1 MVPRSVSYWLA
12 RSIESPNLNALDLI
26 SVVTQLIYVLIF
38 ISVALRAVRQP
49 TRAHGD
55 MTLFF
60 GAVAFIILASRVAAL
75 VGNAPPW
82 LTTVEIA
89 VLMALPYV
97 LLRLV
102 DDFTH
107 VRSAIKRGAEL
118 GLAAGVIATYATAP
132 ALPTPVILY
141 VVLYFFG
148 VSIYCAFAFI
158 RAARRSR
165 GVTRRRMEA
174 ISLGSILLGTDI
186 LIAGLTPLAG
196 PDDRAVLEALGQ
208 LLGLGSG
215 VAYYLGFAPPAILR
229 RAWQEPE
236 LRAFLA
242 RSASLP
248 RLPATLD
255 IVRELERGAAN
266 STGTTARIGLW
277 QDDTSKL
284 RFWNEDETT
293 LDLEPGKHFAGR
305 AFELQRAIFSTDPIR
320 DNPDGA
326 ADYRTRNVGAVLAAP
341 ITAGERRLGVLTFS
355 AERPPIFA
363 GSDIELAKLLADQ
376 AAVILESRALIDHAA
391 RVRAREE
398 ATRLKEDFLS
408 AAAHDLKTPLTTVVA
423 QAEFLERRA
432 TREPSAP
439 ADIAGIR
446 RVVRES
452 KRLAG
457 LVGDLLDATRL
468 EQGRLVGEREP
479 VDIATLAQEV
489 CTHDAS
495 DLSLCQVEASAPVVG
510 VYDRRRVEQLLQ
522 NLVENARKYSPEQTP
537 ITIRVW
543 QEDGE
548 ARVAV
553 ADSGIGIPAA
563 DLPRIFERFS
573 RASNV
578 DDRRFHGMGLG
589 LFICRGIVE
598 EHGGRIW
605 VESEVGKGS
614 TFHVALPIADGRRL
628 N

>member
-1 MVPRSVSYWLA
+1 M
-12 RSIESPNLNALDLI
+12 
-26 SVVTQLIYVLIF
+26 LIF
-38 ISVALRAVRQP
+38 ISVALRAIRQP
-49 TRAHGD
+49 TRAHTD

-60 GAVAFIILASRVAAL
+60 GAVAFVIVVARLAAV
-75 VGNAPPW
+75 VGPMPPW
-82 LTTVEIA
+82 LTA
-89 VLMALPYV
+89 VLVAVLIGLPYI

-107 VRSAIKRGAEL
+107 VRSAIKRAAEL
-118 GLAAGVIATYATAP
+118 GLAAGVVATYATAP
-132 ALPTPVILY
+132 TVPTLVTIY
-141 VVLYFFG
+141 IVLYFFV
-148 VSIYCAFAFI
+148 VSTFCAVAFI
-158 RAARRSR
+158 RSARRSR

-174 ISLGSILLGTDI
+174 ISLGSILLATDI
-186 LIAGLTPLAG
+186 LISGLTPLAQV
-196 PDDRAVLEALGQ
+196 DDRTVLQALGQ

-215 VAYYLGFAPPAILR
+215 IAYYLGFAPPAILR

-242 RSASLP
+242 RAASLP

-277 QDDTSKL
+277 QDETAKL
-284 RFWNEDETT
+284 RFWEDDGTT
-293 LDLEPGKHFAGR
+293 VELEPGKHFAGR
-305 AFELQRAIFSTDPIR
+305 AFELQRPIFSTNPIR

-326 ADYRTRNVGAVLAAP
+326 AGYRSRNVGAVLAAP

-355 AERPPIFA
+355 AARPPIFA
-363 GSDIELAKLLADQ
+363 VSDIELAGLLADQ

-432 TREPSAP
+432 TREPTAP
-439 ADIAGIR
+439 ADIAGIK

-479 VDIATLAQEV
+479 VDLATLAQEV
-489 CTHDAS
+489 CLHDTSNAHVCEV
-495 DLSLCQVEASAPVVG
+495 DASAPVVG

-522 NLVENARKYSPEQTP
+522 NLVENAKKYSPERTP
-537 ITIRVW
+537 VDVKVW

-553 ADSGIGIPAA
+553 HDSGIGIPAA

>member
-1 MVPRSVSYWLA
+1 MS
-12 RSIESPNLNALDLI
+12 ALDLI
-26 SVVTQLIYVLIF
+26 SAVTQLIYVVIF
-38 ISVALRAVRQP
+38 ISVAVRTFRQP
-49 TRAHGD
+49 TRAHAD

-60 GAVAFIILASRVAAL
+60 GAVAFIIVAARL
-75 VGNAPPW
+75 AAIVGPTPPW
-82 LTTVEIA
+82 LVTVEIA

-102 DDFTH
+102 DDFTN
-107 VRSAIKRGAEL
+107 VRTIVKRAAEV
-118 GLAAGVIATYATAP
+118 GLAAGIVASYATAP
-132 ALPTPVILY
+132 TLPTPVLLY
-141 VVLYFFG
+141 VVAYFFV
-148 VSIYCAFAFI
+148 VSIYCGIAFI
-158 RAARRSR
+158 TTARRSR

-186 LIAGLTPLAG
+186 LLAGLTPLAQT
-196 PDDRAVLEALGQ
+196 DDRTLFQALQQ

-215 VAYYLGFAPPAILR
+215 IAYYLGFAPPSILR

-248 RLPATLD
+248 RLPSTLD
-255 IVRELERGAAN
+255 IVRELEHGAAS

-277 QDDTSKL
+277 QDDISKL
-284 RFWNEDETT
+284 RFWQDDGTT
-293 LDLEPGKHFAGR
+293 VDVEPGQHFAGR
-305 AFELQRAIFSTDPIR
+305 AFELQRPIFSTDPVR

-326 ADYRTRNVGAVLAAP
+326 AGYRSNNVGAVLAAP
-341 ITAGERRLGVLTFS
+341 ITAGERRLGVLTFT
-355 AERPPIFA
+355 AARPPIFA
-363 GSDIELAKLLADQ
+363 VSDTELATLLADQ

-432 TREPSAP
+432 TREPTAP
-439 ADIAGIR
+439 ADIAGIK

-457 LVGDLLDATRL
+457 LVADLLDATRL

-479 VDIATLAQEV
+479 VDLATLAQEV
-489 CTHDAS
+489 CAHDS
-495 DLSLCQVEASAPVVG
+495 GDLGVCDVDASAPVVG

-522 NLVENARKYSPEQTP
+522 NLVENAKKYSPQRTP
-537 ITIRVW
+537 VTIRVW
-543 QEDGE
+543 QQDGE
-548 ARVAV
+548 ARVTV
-553 ADSGIGIPAA
+553 RDLGIGIPAA

-605 VESEVGKGS
+605 VESEIGKGS
-614 TFHVALPIADGRRL
+614 TFHVALPIADGWRL

>member
-1 MVPRSVSYWLA
+1 M
-12 RSIESPNLNALDLI
+12 
-26 SVVTQLIYVLIF
+26 LIF

-49 TRAHGD
+49 TRAHTD
-55 MTLFF
+55 ITLFF
-60 GAVAFIILASRVAAL
+60 GALAFIILASRIAAL
-75 VGNAPPW
+75 SGTTTPPW
-82 LTTVEIA
+82 LLAVE
-89 VLMALPYV
+89 VSTLMAMPYI

-102 DDFTH
+102 DDFTS
-107 VRSAIKRGAEL
+107 VRGPVKRAAEI
-118 GLAAGVIATYATAP
+118 GLAAGIIATFAAMP
-132 ALPTPVILY
+132 ALPPPVTLY
-141 VVLYFFG
+141 VVGYFFV
-148 VSIYCAFAFI
+148 VSMFCAVAFI
-158 RAARRSR
+158 RAARRSK

-174 ISLGSILLGTDI
+174 ISLGSILLGTDL
-186 LIAGLTPLAG
+186 LIAGLTPLA
-196 PDDRAVLEALGQ
+196 PDENRAVFQALGQ
-208 LLGLGSG
+208 LLGLGSA
-215 VAYYLGFAPPAILR
+215 VAYYLGFAPPPILR

-236 LRAFLA
+236 LRSFLA
-242 RSASLP
+242 RAASLP
-248 RLPATLD
+248 RLPTTLD
-255 IVRELERGAAN
+255 IVRELERGATN

-284 RFWNEDETT
+284 RFWEDDGNTV
-293 LDLEPGKHFAGR
+293 DLEPGTHFAGR
-305 AFELQRAIFSTDPIR
+305 AYELQRPIFSANPIR
-320 DNPDGA
+320 ENPDGA
-326 ADYRTRNVGAVLAAP
+326 AGYRARNIGAVLATP

-355 AERPPIFA
+355 APRPPIFA
-363 GSDIELAKLLADQ
+363 VSDIELAGLLADQ
-376 AAVILESRALIDHAA
+376 AAVVLESRALIDHAT

-432 TREPSAP
+432 VREPSAP
-439 ADIAGIR
+439 ADLAGIR

-468 EQGRLVGEREP
+468 EQGGLVGEREP
-479 VDIATLAQEV
+479 VDLATLAQEV
-489 CTHDAS
+489 CAHDTADRS
-495 DLSLCQVEASAPVVG
+495 ICRVEASAPVVG
-510 VYDRRRVEQLLQ
+510 AWDRRRVEQLLQ
-522 NLVENARKYSPEQTP
+522 NLVENAKKYSPDRTP
-537 ITIRVW
+537 IKVRVW
-543 QEDGE
+543 QEESE

-553 ADSGIGIPAA
+553 EDSGIGIPAA

-578 DDRRFHGMGLG
+578 DDKRFHGMGLG

>member
-1 MVPRSVSYWLA
+1 
-12 RSIESPNLNALDLI
+12 
-26 SVVTQLIYVLIF
+26 VLIF
-38 ISVALRAVRQP
+38 ISVAVRTVRHP

-60 GAVAFIILASRVAAL
+60 GAMAFVILISRIAAL
-75 VGNAPPW
+75 VGGTLAPW
-82 LTTVEIA
+82 VSTVLVA
-89 VLMALPYV
+89 VFMALPYI

-107 VRSAIKRGAEL
+107 VRSAVKRAAEL
-118 GLAAGVIATYATAP
+118 GLAAGIVAIYATGP
-132 ALPTPVILY
+132 TLVTPVLLY
-141 VVLYFFG
+141 LVLYFFAI
-148 VSIYCAFAFI
+148 SIFCAIGFI
-158 RAARRSR
+158 REARRSR

-174 ISLGSILLGTDI
+174 ISLGSILLGTGI
-186 LIAGLTPLAG
+186 LIAGLTPLAQV
-196 PDDRAVLEALGQ
+196 DDRAGLQALQQ
-208 LLGLGSG
+208 LLFLGSG
-215 VAYYLGFAPPAILR
+215 VAFFLGFAPPAILR

-236 LRAFLA
+236 LRAFLTRA
-242 RSASLP
+242 ASLP
-248 RLPATLD
+248 RLPTTLD

-277 QDDTSKL
+277 QEDASKL
-284 RFWNEDETT
+284 RFWEDDDTT
-293 LDLEPGKHFAGR
+293 VDVEPGRHFAGR
-305 AFELQRAIFSTDPIR
+305 AFELQRPIFSTNPIR

-326 ADYRTRNVGAVLAAP
+326 AAYRSRAIGAILAAP

-355 AERPPIFA
+355 AQRPPIFA
-363 GSDIELAKLLADQ
+363 RSDLELAGLLADQ
-376 AAVILESRALIDHAA
+376 AAVILESRALIDHAT

-457 LVGDLLDATRL
+457 LVGNLLDATRL
-468 EQGRLVGEREP
+468 EQGKLVGEREP
-479 VDIATLAQEV
+479 VDIATLAEEV
-489 CTHDAS
+489 CAHDTS
-495 DLSLCQVEASAPVVG
+495 VCQVEASAPVVG

-522 NLVENARKYSPEQTP
+522 NLVENARKYSPERTP
-537 ITIRVW
+537 IRIKVW
-543 QEDGE
+543 QEDGN

-553 ADSGIGIPAA
+553 EDTGIGIPAA

>member
-1 MVPRSVSYWLA
+1 M
-12 RSIESPNLNALDLI
+12 NALELI
-26 SVVTQLIYVLIF
+26 SAVTQIIYVLIF
-38 ISVALRAVRQP
+38 ISVMLQAVRQP
-49 TRAHGD
+49 TAAHTD
-55 MTLFF
+55 MALFF
-60 GAVAFIILASRVAAL
+60 GAIAFVIVVSRLTAL
-75 VGNAPPW
+75 LRITLPPW
-82 LTTVEIA
+82 LTTLEIGIFMA
-89 VLMALPYV
+89 VPYI

-107 VRSAIKRGAEL
+107 VRAPVKRAAEL
-118 GLAAGVIATYATAP
+118 GLAAGVVAMYATGP
-132 ALPTPVILY
+132 TLVTPVLLY
-141 VVLYFFG
+141 LVLYFFAL
-148 VSIYCAFAFI
+148 SIFCAIAFI
-158 RAARRSR
+158 RSSRESR

-174 ISLGSILLGTDI
+174 ISLGSILIGTGI
-186 LIAGLTPLAG
+186 LIAGLTALAP
-196 PDDRAVLEALGQ
+196 PDDRAVLQALQQ
-208 LLGLGSG
+208 LLFLGSG
-215 VAYYLGFAPPAILR
+215 IAYYLGFAPPPILR

-242 RSASLP
+242 RAGSLP
-248 RLPATLD
+248 RLPTTLD

-277 QDDTSKL
+277 QDDTSTL
-284 RFWNEDETT
+284 RFWQDDDTT
-293 LDLEPGKHFAGR
+293 VDLEPGKHFAGR
-305 AFELQRAIFSTDPIR
+305 AFDLQRRIFSADPIR

-326 ADYRTRNVGAVLAAP
+326 AGYRSRNIGAVLASP
-341 ITAGERRLGVLTFS
+341 ITAGERRLGVLTLT
-355 AERPPIFA
+355 APRPPIFA
-363 GSDIELAKLLADQ
+363 VSDIELAGLLADQ

-479 VDIATLAQEV
+479 VDLATLVQAV
-489 CTHDAS
+489 CTHDTS
-495 DLSLCQVEASAPVVG
+495 DPSICQVEANAPVVG

-522 NLVENARKYSPEQTP
+522 NLVENAKKYSPERTP
-537 ITIRVW
+537 IRIKVW
-543 QEDGE
+543 QQDAE
-548 ARVAV
+548 ARVSV
-553 ADSGIGIPAA
+553 QDSGIGIPAA

-605 VESEVGKGS
+605 VESEVGRGS
-614 TFHVALPIADGRRL
+614 TFHVGLPIADGRRL

>member
-1 MVPRSVSYWLA
+1 MS
-12 RSIESPNLNALDLI
+12 ALDLV
-26 SVVTQLIYVLIF
+26 SALTQLVYVVIF
-38 ISVALRAVRQP
+38 LSVATRAVREP
-49 TRAHGD
+49 SSAHAD

-60 GAVAFIILASRVAAL
+60 GAVAFIIVVARLAAVI
-75 VGNAPPW
+75 GPTPPW
-82 LTTVEIA
+82 LVTVEIA
-89 VLMALPYV
+89 ILMALPYV

-102 DDFTH
+102 DDFTK
-107 VRSAIKRGAEL
+107 VRSIISRAAEL
-118 GLAAGVIATYATAP
+118 GLAAGIVAAYATAP
-132 ALPTPVILY
+132 TLPTPVLLY
-141 VVLYFFG
+141 IVAYFFV
-148 VSIYCAFAFI
+148 VSIYCASAFI
-158 RAARRSR
+158 AAGRRSR
-165 GVTRRRMEA
+165 GVTRRRMQA
-174 ISLGSILLGTDI
+174 VSLGSILLGTDI
-186 LIAGLTPLAG
+186 LIAGLTPLAQ
-196 PDDRAVLEALGQ
+196 PVDRAVLQALQQ

-215 VAYYLGFAPPAILR
+215 VAYYLGFAPPSILR

-248 RLPATLD
+248 RLPTTLD
-255 IVRELERGAAN
+255 IVRELEHGAAN
-266 STGTTARIGLW
+266 STGTAARIGLW
-277 QDDTSKL
+277 QEDVARL
-284 RFWNEDETT
+284 RFWQDDGTT
-293 LDLEPGKHFAGR
+293 ADVEAGQQLSGR

-320 DNPDGA
+320 DNPDA
-326 ADYRTRNVGAVLAAP
+326 AASYRSRNVGAVLAAP
-341 ITAGERRLGVLTFS
+341 ITAGERRLGVLILT
-355 AERPPIFA
+355 AARPPIFA
-363 GSDIELAKLLADQ
+363 ASDIELAGLLADQ

-432 TREPSAP
+432 TREPTAP
-439 ADIAGIR
+439 ADIAGIK

-457 LVGDLLDATRL
+457 LVADLLDATRL

-479 VDIATLAQEV
+479 VDLATLAQEV
-489 CTHDAS
+489 CGHDGGDRGVCEVQAN
-495 DLSLCQVEASAPVVG
+495 APVVG
-510 VYDRRRVEQLLQ
+510 VYDRRRVEQLLE
-522 NLVENARKYSPEQTP
+522 NLVENAKKYSPQRTP
-537 ITIRVW
+537 VTIRVW
-543 QEDGE
+543 QQDGE
-548 ARVAV
+548 ARVTV
-553 ADSGIGIPAA
+553 RDLGIGIPAA

-605 VESEVGKGS
+605 VESEIGKGS
-614 TFHVALPIADGRRL
+614 TFHVALPIGDGRRL

>member
-1 MVPRSVSYWLA
+1 M
-12 RSIESPNLNALDLI
+12 NALELI
-26 SVVTQLIYVLIF
+26 SAVTQIIYVIIF
-38 ISVALRAVRQP
+38 ISVVQRAIRQP
-49 TRAHGD
+49 TRAHAD
-55 MTLFF
+55 IALFF
-60 GAVAFIILASRVAAL
+60 GAVASIILASRIASRLGTA
-75 VGNAPPW
+75 APPW
-82 LTTVEIA
+82 LTALEI
-89 VLMALPYV
+89 VILMAMPYI

-107 VRSAIKRGAEL
+107 VRGWIKRAAEL
-118 GLAAGVIATYATAP
+118 GLAAGIVATVATSP
-132 ALPTPVILY
+132 ALPTPVLLY
-141 VVLYFFG
+141 VVLYFFV
-148 VSIYCAFAFI
+148 VSINCAIAFI

-186 LIAGLTPLAG
+186 LIAGLTPLG
-196 PDDRAVLEALGQ
+196 RPEDRAVLQALGQ

-215 VAYYLGFAPPAILR
+215 IAYYLGFAPPPILR

-242 RSASLP
+242 RAASLP
-248 RLPATLD
+248 RLPTTLD

-277 QDDTSKL
+277 QDDSSKL
-284 RFWNEDETT
+284 RFWEDDGTT
-293 LDLEPGKHFAGR
+293 VDLDGGKHFAGR
-305 AFELQRAIFSTDPIR
+305 AFELQRPIFSTNPVR
-320 DNPDGA
+320 DNPDA
-326 ADYRTRNVGAVLAAP
+326 AAGYRARKVGAVLAAP
-341 ITAGERRLGVLTFS
+341 ITAGERRLGVLTLS

-363 GSDIELAKLLADQ
+363 LSDMELAALLADQ

-432 TREPSAP
+432 VREPSAP
-439 ADIAGIR
+439 ADLAGIR

-457 LVGDLLDATRL
+457 LVGDLLDASRL
-468 EQGRLVGEREP
+468 EQGGLVGEREP
-479 VDIATLAQEV
+479 VDLATLAQEI
-489 CTHDAS
+489 CMRDAA
-495 DLSLCQVEASAPVVG
+495 DAGNCLVEASAPVVG

-522 NLVENARKYSPEQTP
+522 NLVENAKKYSPERTP
-537 ITIRVW
+537 VKIKVW
-543 QEDGE
+543 QEDSE
-548 ARVAV
+548 ARLTVE
-553 ADSGIGIPAA
+553 DSGIGIPAA

-589 LFICRGIVE
+589 LYICRGIVG

>member
-1 MVPRSVSYWLA
+1 M
-12 RSIESPNLNALDLI
+12 
-26 SVVTQLIYVLIF
+26 LIF
-38 ISVALRAVRQP
+38 INVALRTVSQP
-49 TRAHGD
+49 TRAHAD

-60 GAVAFIILASRVAAL
+60 AAITFIILVARVAAL
-75 VGNAPPW
+75 VSTPPPW
-82 LTTVEIA
+82 LTTIEIG

-97 LLRLV
+97 LMRLV
-102 DDFTH
+102 DDFTN
-107 VRSAIKRGAEL
+107 VRTWVKRAAEL
-118 GLAAGVIATYATAP
+118 GLAAGIIATYATAP
-132 ALPTPVILY
+132 TLPALVLLY
-141 VVLYFFG
+141 VVLYFF
-148 VSIYCAFAFI
+148 VVAAFCAIAFI
-158 RAARRSR
+158 RTARRSR

-174 ISLGSILLGTDI
+174 ISFGTILLSTDI
-186 LIAGLTPLAG
+186 LIAGVTGFARPE
-196 PDDRAVLEALGQ
+196 DRAILQALGQ
-208 LLGLGSG
+208 LLGLASG
-215 VAYYLGFAPPAILR
+215 VAYYLGFAPPLILR

-242 RSASLP
+242 RAASLP
-248 RLPATLD
+248 RLPTTLD

-266 STGTTARIGLW
+266 STGTSARIGLW
-277 QDDTSKL
+277 QGDTSKL
-284 RFWNEDETT
+284 RFWEDDDTT
-293 LDLEPGKHFAGR
+293 IDLEPGVNFAGR
-305 AFELQRAIFSTDPIR
+305 AFELQRPIFSTNPIR

-326 ADYRTRNVGAVLAAP
+326 ATYRLRGVGAVLAAP

-355 AERPPIFA
+355 AQRAPIFA
-363 GSDIELAKLLADQ
+363 VSDIELAGLLADQ
-376 AAVILESRALIDHAA
+376 AAVVLESRALIDHAT

-432 TREPSAP
+432 TRDPNAP
-439 ADIAGIR
+439 ADLAGIR

-489 CTHDAS
+489 CGRDAG
-495 DLSLCQVEASAPVVG
+495 DQTCQVEASAPVVG
-510 VYDRRRVEQLLQ
+510 VYDRRRIEQLIQ
-522 NLVENARKYSPEQTP
+522 NLIENAKKYSPEQTP
-537 ITIRVW
+537 INIKVW
-543 QEDGE
+543 QEDAE
-548 ARVAV
+548 AHIDV

-605 VESEVGKGS
+605 VESEIGKGS

>member
-1 MVPRSVSYWLA
+1 
-12 RSIESPNLNALDLI
+12 
-26 SVVTQLIYVLIF
+26 VLIF
-38 ISVALRAVRQP
+38 FSVALRTVRQP
-49 TRAHGD
+49 TPAHGD

-60 GAVAFIILASRVAAL
+60 GATAFIILISRIAML
-75 VGNAPPW
+75 VGATPPPPW

-89 VLMALPYV
+89 ILMTLPYI

-102 DDFTH
+102 DDFTR
-107 VRSAIKRGAEL
+107 VSGAIKHAAEL
-118 GLAAGVIATYATAP
+118 GLAAGIVAAYATGP
-132 ALPTPVILY
+132 TLVTPVLLY
-141 VVLYFFG
+141 VVGYFFV
-148 VSIYCAFAFI
+148 VSTFCAVAFI
-158 RAARRSR
+158 RSARRSK

-186 LIAGLTPLAG
+186 LIAGLTGFAR
-196 PDDRAVLEALGQ
+196 PDDEAILQALGQ
-208 LLGLGSG
+208 LFGLGSA
-215 VAYYLGFAPPAILR
+215 VAYYLGFAPPPILR

-242 RSASLP
+242 RAASLP

-255 IVRELERGAAN
+255 IVRELEHGAAN
-266 STGTTARIGLW
+266 STGTSARIALW
-277 QDDTSKL
+277 QDDVSKL
-284 RFWNEDETT
+284 RYWEEDGAAV
-293 LDLEPGKHFAGR
+293 DLEPGAHFAGR
-305 AFELQRAIFSTDPIR
+305 AFELQRPIFSTNPIR

-326 ADYRTRNVGAVLAAP
+326 AAYRSRNIGGVLATP
-341 ITAGERRLGVLTFS
+341 ITAGERRLGVLILS
-355 AERPPIFA
+355 AQRAPIFA
-363 GSDIELAKLLADQ
+363 ASDIELATLLADQ
-376 AAVILESRALIDHAA
+376 ASVILESRALIDHAG
-391 RVRAREE
+391 RVKAREE

-408 AAAHDLKTPLTTVVA
+408 AAAHDLRTPLTTVVA

-446 RVVRES
+446 RIVRES

-468 EQGRLVGEREP
+468 DQGRLVGEREP
-479 VDIATLAQEV
+479 VDLATLAQEV
-489 CTHDAS
+489 GLHDAS
-495 DLSLCQVEASAPVVG
+495 DTNEFHVEASAPVVG

-522 NLVENARKYSPEQTP
+522 NLIENAKKYSPQQTP
-537 ITIRVW
+537 IKITVW

-548 ARVAV
+548 ARLDIE
-553 ADSGIGIPAA
+553 DSGIGIPAA

>member
-1 MVPRSVSYWLA
+1 M
-12 RSIESPNLNALDLI
+12 NALELI
-26 SVVTQLIYVLIF
+26 SALTQIIYLLIF
-38 ISVALRAVRQP
+38 ISVALVALRQP
-49 TRAHGD
+49 TRAHAD

-60 GAVAFIILASRVAAL
+60 GATAFVILVSRLAAL
-75 VGNAPPW
+75 VGATPPPPW
-82 LTTVEIA
+82 LTAIEIA
-89 VLMALPYV
+89 LVMALPYI

-102 DDFTH
+102 DDFTY
-107 VRSAIKRGAEL
+107 VRAWVKRAAEL
-118 GLAAGVIATYATAP
+118 GLAAGIVATYATGP
-132 ALPTPVILY
+132 TLVTPVLLY
-141 VVLYFFG
+141 FVLYFFAL
-148 VSIYCAFAFI
+148 SIFCAVAFI
-158 RAARRSR
+158 RSSRRSR

-174 ISLGSILLGTDI
+174 ISLGSIFIGTGI
-186 LIAGLTPLAG
+186 LIAGLTPLARPG
-196 PDDRAVLEALGQ
+196 DRAVLQALQQ
-208 LLGLGSG
+208 LLFLGSG
-215 VAYYLGFAPPAILR
+215 AAYYLGFAPPPILR

-242 RSASLP
+242 RAASLP
-248 RLPATLD
+248 RLPTTLD

-277 QDDTSKL
+277 QDETAAL
-284 RFWNEDETT
+284 RFWEDDDTT
-293 LDLEPGKHFAGR
+293 VEVEPGKHFAGR
-305 AFELQRAIFSTDPIR
+305 AFELQRRIFSANPIR

-326 ADYRTRNVGAVLAAP
+326 AGYRSRGVGAVLAAP
-341 ITAGERRLGVLTFS
+341 ITAGERRLGVLTLS
-355 AERPPIFA
+355 APRPPIFA
-363 GSDIELAKLLADQ
+363 VSDIELAGLLADQ
-376 AAVILESRALIDHAA
+376 AAVILESRALIDHAT

-432 TREPSAP
+432 TREPGAP

-452 KRLAG
+452 KRLAS

-479 VDIATLAQEV
+479 VDLATLAQVV
-489 CTHDAS
+489 CTHDANDAS
-495 DLSLCQVEASAPVVG
+495 TCQVEASAPVVG

-522 NLVENARKYSPEQTP
+522 NLIENARKYSPERTP
-537 ITIRVW
+537 IRVKVW
-543 QEDGE
+543 QQDGE

-553 ADSGIGIPAA
+553 QDLGIGIPAA

-614 TFHVALPIADGRRL
+614 TFHVGLPLADGRRL

>member
-1 MVPRSVSYWLA
+1 
-12 RSIESPNLNALDLI
+12 
-26 SVVTQLIYVLIF
+26 VLIF
-38 ISVALRAVRQP
+38 ISVALGTLRQP

-60 GAVAFIILASRVAAL
+60 GATAFVILLARFAAL
-75 VGNAPPW
+75 FDESPPS
-82 LTTVEIA
+82 LIA
-89 VLMALPYV
+89 IEVAVVMALPYF

-102 DDFTH
+102 DDFTS
-107 VRSAIKRGAEL
+107 VRGAIKRAAEL
-118 GLAAGVIATYATAP
+118 GLAAGIIVTYATGP
-132 ALPTPVILY
+132 TLPLPTPFVLY
-141 VVLYFFG
+141 LVLYFFV
-148 VSIYCAFAFI
+148 VSIYCAIAFI
-158 RAARRSR
+158 RSARRSR
-165 GVTRRRMEA
+165 GVTQRRMEA

-186 LIAGLTPLAG
+186 LIAGLTPLA
-196 PDDRAVLEALGQ
+196 PVDDRPVLQALAQ

-215 VAYYLGFAPPAILR
+215 VAYYLGFAPPPILR

-242 RSASLP
+242 RAASLP

-255 IVRELERGAAN
+255 IVRELEQGAAN
-266 STGTTARIGLW
+266 STGTTARIALW

-284 RFWNEDETT
+284 RFWEDGGTT
-293 LDLEPGKHFAGR
+293 VDLEPGKHFAGR
-305 AFELQRAIFSTDPIR
+305 AFELQRPIFSTNPIR

-326 ADYRTRNVGAVLAAP
+326 ADYRSRSIGAVLAAP
-341 ITAGERRLGVLTFS
+341 ITAGERRLGVLTLT
-355 AERPPIFA
+355 ATRPPIFA
-363 GSDIELAKLLADQ
+363 GSDIELASLLADQ

-432 TREPSAP
+432 AREPAAP

-446 RVVRES
+446 RIVRES

-479 VDIATLAQEV
+479 VDLATLAQEL
-489 CTHDAS
+489 CAHDTS
-495 DLSLCQVEASAPVVG
+495 DPGTCQVEASGPVVG

-522 NLVENARKYSPEQTP
+522 NLIENAKKYSPERTP
-537 ITIRVW
+537 VTIKVW

-548 ARVAV
+548 ARVTV

-605 VESEVGKGS
+605 VDSEVGRGS
-614 TFHVALPIADGRRL
+614 TFHVALPIAMARERS
-628 N
+628 

>member
-1 MVPRSVSYWLA
+1 M
-12 RSIESPNLNALDLI
+12 
-26 SVVTQLIYVLIF
+26 
-38 ISVALRAVRQP
+38 RA
-49 TRAHGD
+49 
-55 MTLFF
+55 
-60 GAVAFIILASRVAAL
+60 
-75 VGNAPPW
+75 
-82 LTTVEIA
+82 
-89 VLMALPYV
+89 
-97 LLRLV
+97 
-102 DDFTH
+102 
-107 VRSAIKRGAEL
+107 AEL

-132 ALPTPVILY
+132 TLPTPVTLY
-141 VVLYFFG
+141 LVGYFFI
-148 VSIYCAFAFI
+148 VSVYCGIVFI
-158 RAARRSR
+158 RSARKSR

-186 LIAGLTPLAG
+186 LISGLTPLA
-196 PDDRAVLEALGQ
+196 PPEDIAVLQALGQ

-215 VAYYLGFAPPAILR
+215 IAYYLGFAPPAILR

-236 LRAFLA
+236 LRTFLA
-242 RSASLP
+242 RAASLP
-248 RLPATLD
+248 RLPTTID
-255 IVRELERGAAN
+255 IVRELEHGAAN

-277 QDDTSKL
+277 QDDTSML
-284 RFWNEDETT
+284 RFWEDDGATV
-293 LDLEPGKHFAGR
+293 DLEPGKHFAGR
-305 AFELQRAIFSTDPIR
+305 AFELQRPIFSTNPMR

-326 ADYRTRNVGAVLAAP
+326 ASYRSRNVGAVLAAP

-355 AERPPIFA
+355 AERPPIFS
-363 GSDIELAKLLADQ
+363 GSDIELASLLADQ
-376 AAVILESRALIDHAA
+376 AAVILESRALIDHAT

-432 TREPSAP
+432 TRDPAAP

-446 RVVRES
+446 RIVRES

-479 VDIATLAQEV
+479 VDLATLAQEV
-489 CTHDAS
+489 CARDAS
-495 DLSLCQVEASAPVVG
+495 DAGTCQVDASGPVVG
-510 VYDRRRVEQLLQ
+510 VYDRRRVEQLFQ
-522 NLVENARKYSPEQTP
+522 NLVENAKKYSPERTP
-537 ITIRVW
+537 VKITVW
-543 QEDGE
+543 QEDGD

-614 TFHVALPIADGRRL
+614 TFHVALPVADGRRL

>member
-1 MVPRSVSYWLA
+1 
-12 RSIESPNLNALDLI
+12 LNALDLI
-26 SVVTQLIYVLIF
+26 SLVTQLIYVLIF
-38 ISVALRAVRQP
+38 VSVALRTVRQP
-49 TRAHGD
+49 TGAHSD

-75 VGNAPPW
+75 IGTAAPPW

-89 VLMALPYV
+89 VLMALPYL

-102 DDFTH
+102 DDFTN
-107 VRSAIKRGAEL
+107 VRSAIKRAAEL
-118 GLAAGVIATYATAP
+118 GLAAGIVATYATAP
-132 ALPTPVILY
+132 TPPTPVILY
-141 VVLYFFG
+141 VVLYFFV
-148 VSIYCAFAFI
+148 VSLYCALAFI
-158 RAARRSR
+158 RSARRSR

-186 LIAGLTPLAG
+186 LITGLTPLAG
-196 PDDRAVLEALGQ
+196 PDDRAVLQALGQ

-242 RSASLP
+242 RAASLP

-266 STGTTARIGLW
+266 STGTEARIGLW
-277 QDDTSKL
+277 HDETSNL
-284 RFWNEDETT
+284 RFWEDDGTT
-293 LDLEPGKHFAGR
+293 VDVEPGKHFAGR
-305 AFELQRAIFSTDPIR
+305 AFELQRPIFSTNPVR

-326 ADYRTRNVGAVLAAP
+326 TNYRARNVGAVLAAP
-341 ITAGERRLGVLTFS
+341 ITAGERRLGVLTLT
-355 AERPPIFA
+355 AVRPPIFA
-363 GSDIELAKLLADQ
+363 ISDIELASLIADQ
-376 AAVILESRALIDHAA
+376 AAVILESRALIDHAG

-432 TREPSAP
+432 TRDPSAP
-439 ADIAGIR
+439 ADLAGIK

-479 VDIATLAQEV
+479 VDIATLAQEI
-489 CTHDAS
+489 CSHDTS
-495 DLSLCQVEASAPVVG
+495 DLTLCQVEASAPVVG
-510 VYDRRRVEQLLQ
+510 VYDRRRIEQLLQ
-522 NLVENARKYSPEQTP
+522 NLLENAKKYSPEQTP
-537 ITIRVW
+537 ITIKVW
-543 QEDGE
+543 QEDGK

-553 ADSGIGIPAA
+553 TDSGIGIPAA

-614 TFHVALPIADGRRL
+614 TFHVELPIADGRRL

>member
-1 MVPRSVSYWLA
+1 M
-12 RSIESPNLNALDLI
+12 NALDLI
-26 SVVTQLIYVLIF
+26 SAVTQIIYVLIF
-38 ISVALRAVRQP
+38 ISVAQRAVRQP
-49 TRAHGD
+49 TTAHTD
-55 MTLFF
+55 MVLFF
-60 GAVAFIILASRVAAL
+60 GAVAFIILVARVATLIDA
-75 VGNAPPW
+75 APPW

-89 VLMALPYV
+89 VLMALPYI

-102 DDFTH
+102 DDFTQ
-107 VRSAIKRGAEL
+107 VRGAFKRLAEL
-118 GLAAGVIATYATAP
+118 GLVAGVVATYATAP
-132 ALPTPVILY
+132 TPPTPVTLY
-141 VVLYFFG
+141 IVLYFFV
-148 VSIYCAFAFI
+148 VSIFCAVAFI

-186 LIAGLTPLAG
+186 LVAGLTPLA
-196 PDDRAVLEALGQ
+196 PEDRAVLQALGQ

-215 VAYYLGFAPPAILR
+215 IAYYLGFAPPPILR

-242 RSASLP
+242 RAASLP
-248 RLPATLD
+248 RLPTTLH
-255 IVRELERGAAN
+255 IVRELEHGAAN
-266 STGTTARIGLW
+266 STGTAARIGLW
-277 QDDTSKL
+277 QEDTSKL
-284 RFWNEDETT
+284 RFWEDDDTT
-293 LDLEPGKHFAGR
+293 VDLEPGKHFAGR
-305 AFELQRAIFSTDPIR
+305 AFELQRPIFSTNPIR
-320 DNPDGA
+320 DNPEGA
-326 ADYRTRNVGAVLAAP
+326 ANYRSRRVGAILAAP
-341 ITAGERRLGVLTFS
+341 ITAGERRLGVLTLI
-355 AERPPIFA
+355 AQRAPIFA
-363 GSDIELAKLLADQ
+363 GSDIELASLLADQ

-432 TREPSAP
+432 TRDPNAP
-439 ADIAGIR
+439 ADLAGIR

-479 VDIATLAQEV
+479 VDLATLAHEI
-489 CTHDAS
+489 CSHDVA
-495 DLSLCQVEASAPVVG
+495 DLSSCQVEASAPVVG
-510 VYDRRRVEQLLQ
+510 EYDRRRVEQLFQ
-522 NLVENARKYSPEQTP
+522 NLVENARKYSPERKP
-537 ITIRVW
+537 IKIKVW
-543 QEDGE
+543 QQDRE
-548 ARVAV
+548 ARVSV
-553 ADSGIGIPAA
+553 EDSGIGIPAA